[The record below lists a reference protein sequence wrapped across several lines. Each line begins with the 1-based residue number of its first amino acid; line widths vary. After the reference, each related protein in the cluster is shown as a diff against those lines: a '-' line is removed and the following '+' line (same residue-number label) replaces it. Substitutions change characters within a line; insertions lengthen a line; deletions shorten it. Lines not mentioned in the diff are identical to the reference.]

1 MTMFKILG
9 ILAVLATGMIAIP
22 DASAIQCSEDKNPIQ
37 SPSGKTACVFD
48 DTFARLLE
56 RGWSMPTL
64 DEQNIQTV
72 GSVVPTT
79 DTWNTRDLTIPSD
92 PDAMGEYIVLNSL
105 FPIYEVEIPKTT
117 PINDIMNITIRYD
130 YSPRYTFY
138 DTENPSEFDPA
149 NSQNLISLRPTVN
162 GEFIGPEVFFRH
174 TKHLEMISDF
184 PLVESAPPGTDYY
197 GEGMYSYWITLP
209 YNGNVPH
216 TEQISFKVKKPMLY
230 NQEEFHIS
238 MPSSESP
245 QPTTWY
251 SSTND
256 GRLTISPVPIYA
268 EGADDEFPQKGQG
281 KSNPPGYFVRE
292 RDAPGTGS
300 IDWDEIDSLAPE
312 VQKAIREWMA
322 KMNKTNN
329 AP

>member
-22 DASAIQCSEDKNPIQ
+22 DISAVRCSEDKNPIM

-79 DTWNTRDLTIPSD
+79 DTWNTRDLAIPSD

-256 GRLTISPVPIYA
+256 GRLTISPIPIYA
-268 EGADDEFPQKGQG
+268 EGADDEFPQKGIG
-281 KSNPPGYFVRE
+281 KFNPPGYHKSE
-292 RDAPGTGS
+292 PGEGPIS
-300 IDWDEIDSLAPE
+300 PDQIDSLAPE
-312 VQKAIREWMA
+312 VQKAIREWIA